1 MAKILITGG
10 TGYIGSHTAIELLQD
25 TRYEVISID
34 NFSNSSPER
43 LDNIAHITGKTLQ
56 NYAIDLCD
64 FAAVESVFAAH
75 QDIVGV
81 IHFAAF
87 MSVEESVQNPLK
99 YYHNNLN
106 SLINV
111 LTCCEKFGVQN
122 VVYSSS
128 CSVYGNVE
136 KLPVSEETPLQPAQ
150 SPYANTK
157 LIGEQ
162 MIQDFVKNRNIKAI
176 FLRYFNPVGAHI
188 SGRNGEYPSNKPF
201 NLLPIVVEVAAG
213 IRKNFSIYG
222 TKYPTRDGTCLRDYI
237 HVSDIAAAHIH
248 ALSFLLE
255 NKQQVKIEV
264 FNVGSG
270 DGVTVQEMVD
280 AFENVNQL
288 KLTYQYGEARAGDV
302 AAVYAD
308 NTKIRN
314 LLKWEIKYN
323 LADMVASAWQWQ
335 VYLQQKGL

>member
-25 TRYEVISID
+25 AKYEVISID
-34 NFSNSSPER
+34 NFSNSSPHR
-43 LDNIAHITGKTLQ
+43 LDSIKAITGKALQ

-64 FAAVESVFAAH
+64 LAATEAVFAAH
-75 QDIVGV
+75 KDIVGV

-111 LTCCEKFGVQN
+111 LTCCEKFGIQN

-136 KLPVSEETPLQPAQ
+136 KLPVSEDTPLQTAQ

-162 MIQDFVKNRNIKAI
+162 IIQDFVKNKEIKAV

-188 SGRNGEYPSNKPF
+188 SGLNGEYPSNKPF

-222 TKYPTRDGTCLRDYI
+222 TQYPTRDGTCLRDYI
-237 HVSDIAAAHIH
+237 HVSDIARAHTH

-255 NKQQVKIEV
+255 NTNISPIEI

-270 DGVTVQEMVD
+270 EGVTVQEIVD
-280 AFENVNQL
+280 AFENVNGL
-288 KLTYQYGEARAGDV
+288 KLTYQYGPARAGDV

-308 NTKIRN
+308 NTKIRKV
-314 LLKWEIKYN
+314 LGWHTQYT

-335 VYLQQKGL
+335 LHLQSKLS